1 MSATNSLATAYSPPF
16 KIVAKYFSAA
26 IFSFVL
32 LNFLPI
38 LKYSSIGGHHFQ
50 PVILALTHIAT
61 LGWIT
66 MIIFG
71 ALFQLIPVVLE
82 VKLYSEKLAE
92 WQFWIYS
99 IGVIGLVITFW
110 FFEPQ
115 PYAIIFAS
123 FLNIANIIFLI
134 NIIGTLKKVK
144 KWNLTGY
151 YIISAVIY
159 FSVTAIA
166 GLLLAINLA
175 YPSTKINHLK
185 YLNIH
190 AVIAFVGWVTMII
203 MGVSYKLIPMFT
215 LSHGYSLKPAKYTL
229 ALVNL
234 GIIGASVAI
243 NFNNPGILF
252 DISLMIIALSLI
264 IFLYQIYL
272 IIKSRIRKRL
282 DIGMKFSTIAYSMLG
297 VVIILGIII
306 TFVDYYRVVNTT
318 LIFGYLIIFGFISFL
333 IVGQMYKIVP
343 FLVWYH
349 KYSSKVGI
357 EEVPMLKDLFD
368 EKKAYYGL
376 YIMVTGTAAVVIS
389 FLLNEP
395 AALLMSFIL
404 MFISSLI
411 FAYNMITI
419 FRR

>member
-16 KIVAKYFSAA
+16 KIVAKYFIAA

-38 LKYSSIGGHHFQ
+38 WKASSIGGHHFQ
-50 PVILALTHIAT
+50 PIILGLTHIAT

-82 VKLYSEKLAE
+82 VELFSEKLAE
-92 WQFWIYS
+92 LQFWIYS
-99 IGVIGLVITFW
+99 AGVIGLVISFW
-110 FFEPQ
+110 VFEPR

-123 FLNIANIIFLI
+123 ILNIAMIIFLV
-134 NIIGTLKKVK
+134 NIIGTLLKVK
-144 KWNLTGY
+144 KWNITGY
-151 YIISAVIY
+151 YIVSAVFY
-159 FSVTAIA
+159 FCVTAVA
-166 GLLLAINLA
+166 GLLLAINMA
-175 YPSTKINHLK
+175 FPSPQINHFK

-190 AVIAFVGWVTMII
+190 AIIAFVGWVTMII

-215 LSHGYSLKPAKYTL
+215 LSHGYSLTPAKYTL

-234 GIIGASVAI
+234 GIIGASIAI
-243 NFNNPGILF
+243 NFKDPGILF
-252 DISLMIIALSLI
+252 DISLMIIAASLM
-264 IFLYQIYL
+264 IFLYQIFL

-282 DIGMKFSTIAYSMLG
+282 DVGMKFSAIAYSMLG
-297 VVIILGIII
+297 VVILLGIVI
-306 TFVDYYRVVNTT
+306 TFVSYYKVVNTT
-318 LIFGYLIIFGFISFL
+318 LIFGYLIMFGFISFL

-349 KYSSKVGI
+349 KYSDKVGI
-357 EEVPMLKDLFD
+357 EKVPMLKDLFD
-368 EKKAYYGL
+368 EKKAYLGL
-376 YIMVTGTAAVVIS
+376 YIMFAGTVAVVIS

-395 AALLMSFIL
+395 TALLISFTL